1 MIRSL
6 SMKNFKG
13 FRDLNLPRLTRYTL
27 IGGANNVGKSSLL
40 EAIFL
45 LYNVW
50 NNDLFLKQYNLRNL
64 SYTEEM
70 DYSIYSELFYDM
82 NTKSPISIEAK
93 TDSGRT
99 QRISCD
105 LKSISKSNAEKVA
118 YRGQSSEQNTMPMMT
133 IEYFEEGE
141 KKYSKML
148 PEPRFGE
155 AFRMDMQ
162 PSLDIPKVWFV
173 NAGNTISDASLLSDL
188 DVRYQKEMIVKYL
201 RIIEPQLKDLSIG
214 LRGGRSEIYAD
225 IGLSRKLPVKLMG
238 DAIQRLLSF
247 LLVCTHAQGGILL
260 IDEVEN
266 GLHWTAHENIW
277 GQLCH
282 IVKRFDCQ
290 VIATTH
296 SYEFLEAAFDGIAM
310 NLRGDLSYIR
320 LDKIRGDVVQKLFS
334 SEDMEWSFQAKAEVR

>member
-1 MIRSL
+1 M
-6 SMKNFKG
+6 
-13 FRDLNLPRLTRYTL
+13 
-27 IGGANNVGKSSLL
+27 GKSSLL

-45 LYNVW
+45 LYNTW
-50 NNDLFLKQYNLRNL
+50 NDDLFLKQYNLRNL
-64 SYTEEM
+64 SYTGEM
-70 DYSIYSELFYDM
+70 NYGICSELFYDLR
-82 NTKSPISIEAK
+82 TESPISIEAE
-93 TDSGRT
+93 TDRGKK

-105 LKSISKSNAEKVA
+105 LKYMITSDAKKAS
-118 YRGQSSEQNTMPMMT
+118 YQDRSSEQTTMPVMS

-148 PEPRFGE
+148 PKPRIGE
-155 AFRMDMQ
+155 VSHVDVQ
-162 PSLDIPKVWFV
+162 PLLDIPKVWFV
-173 NAGNTISDASLLSDL
+173 NAGSIISEVSLLSDL

-201 RIIEPQLKDLSIG
+201 RIIEPRLKDLSIG
-214 LRGGRSEIYAD
+214 LRGGHSEIYAD

-277 GQLCH
+277 NQLCH
-282 IVKRFDCQ
+282 IVKKFDCQ

-296 SYEFLEAAFDGIAM
+296 SYEFLESAFDGIAS

-320 LDKIRGDVVQKLFS
+320 LDKIRDDVVQKSFS
-334 SEDMEWSFQAKAEVR
+334 SDDMEWSFQAKAEVR